1 MTELKKIK
9 AVLVDDSEQARK
21 LLRLMLKELAPD
33 ILVAGEAADVSSA
46 VDLIRKLKPDV
57 VFLDIEMPGKS
68 GLQLLDELPRDEVH
82 YEIIFTTAFNDYALK
97 AFRLSAID
105 YLLKPIPEKDLVE
118 ALDRLRDRKD
128 QKELK
133 SRLDAL
139 TANLNSEKEK
149 VLCIPVMSGYEYLRL
164 DEIEHIEAD
173 GSYTKIMCVDS
184 KTKTVSKN
192 LKYFENALLD
202 QERFI
207 RVHRSFL
214 INLDQMRAFSRTGR
228 GTIVMKSG
236 KEIDLA
242 RDRREDFFAG
252 AGIL

>member
-1 MTELKKIK
+1 MTEQRKIY

-21 LLRLMLKELAPD
+21 LLRLMLLELASD
-33 ILVAGEAADVSSA
+33 IVVAGEAGDVSSA

-68 GLQLLDELPRDEVH
+68 GLQLLNELPRDEVY
-82 YEIIFTTAFNDYALK
+82 YEVIFTTAFNDYALK

-105 YLLKPIPEKDLVE
+105 YLLKPIPEKDLIE
-118 ALDRLRDRKD
+118 SLERLRNRKD

-139 TANLNSEKEK
+139 SSNLNAEKEK
-149 VLCIPVMSGYEYLRL
+149 VLCIPVMSGYEYLKL
-164 DEIEHIEAD
+164 HEIEYIEAD
-173 GSYTKIMCVDS
+173 GSYTKIMCVDG

-202 QERFI
+202 QDRFI

-214 INLDQMRAFSRTGR
+214 INLDQMKAFSRSGR

-242 RDRREDFFAG
+242 RDRREDFFSV

>member
-173 GSYTKIMCVDS
+173 GSYTKIMCVDG

-202 QERFI
+202 QDRFI

-214 INLDQMRAFSRTGR
+214 INLDQMKAFSRTGR

-242 RDRREDFFAG
+242 RDRREDFFAV

>member
-118 ALDRLRDRKD
+118 ALERLRDRKD

>member
-105 YLLKPIPEKDLVE
+105 YLLKPILEKDLVE

-242 RDRREDFFAG
+242 RDRREDFFAV

>member
-242 RDRREDFFAG
+242 RDRREDFFAV

>member
-1 MTELKKIK
+1 MTDQKKIY

-21 LLRLMLKELAPD
+21 LLRLMLLELASD
-33 ILVAGEAADVSSA
+33 IVVAGEAADVNSA

-118 ALDRLRDRKD
+118 ALERLRDRKD

-139 TANLNSEKEK
+139 TSNLNAEKEK
-149 VLCIPVMSGYEYLRL
+149 VLCIPVMSGYEYLKL
-164 DEIEHIEAD
+164 NEIDHIEAD
-173 GSYTKIMCVDS
+173 GSYTKIMCVDG

-202 QERFI
+202 QDRFI

-214 INLDQMRAFSRTGR
+214 INLDQMKAFSRTGR

-242 RDRREDFFAG
+242 RDRREDFFAV

>member
-1 MTELKKIK
+1 MTEEKKIK
-9 AVLVDDSEQARK
+9 AILVDDSEQARK
-21 LLRLMLKELAPD
+21 LLRLMLHELASD
-33 ILVAGEAADVSSA
+33 IVVAGEAADVSSA
-46 VDLIRKLKPDV
+46 VRLIRNLKPDV

-97 AFRLSAID
+97 AFRLSAVD
-105 YLLKPIPEKDLVE
+105 YLLKPIPENDLAE
-118 ALDRLRDRKD
+118 ALERLRDRKD

-133 SRLDAL
+133 NRLDVL
-139 TANLNSEKEK
+139 TSNLNSEKEK
-149 VLCIPVMSGYEYLRL
+149 VLCIPVMSGYEYLKL
-164 DEIEHIEAD
+164 NEIEHIEAD
-173 GSYTKIMCVDS
+173 GSYAKIICTDG

-192 LKYFENALLD
+192 LKYFENALND
-202 QERFI
+202 QERFV

-214 INLDQMRAFSRTGR
+214 INLNQMKAFSRTGR
-228 GTIVMKSG
+228 GTILMESG

-242 RDRREDFFAG
+242 RDRREDFFAA

>member
-1 MTELKKIK
+1 MIEQKKIN

-21 LLRLMLKELAPD
+21 LLRLMLNELATD
-33 ILVAGEAADVSSA
+33 VIISGEAPDVNTA
-46 VDLIRKLKPDV
+46 IDIIRKVKPDV

-68 GLQLLDELPRDEVH
+68 GLQLLDELPREEVN

-105 YLLKPIPEKDLVE
+105 YLLKPIPEKDLTE
-118 ALDRLRDRKD
+118 ALARLRDRKE

-133 SRLDAL
+133 SRLDIL
-139 TANLNSEKEK
+139 SSNLSTDKEK
-149 VLCIPVMSGYEYLRL
+149 VLCIPVMSGYEYLKL
-164 DEIEHIEAD
+164 NDIDHIEAD
-173 GSYTKIMCVDS
+173 GSYSKIITVDS

-202 QERFI
+202 QERFM

-214 INLDQMRAFSRTGR
+214 INLDQMKAFSRTGR
-228 GTIVMKSG
+228 GTILMKSG

-242 RDRREDFFAG
+242 RDRREDFFG
-252 AGIL
+252 VAGIL

>member
-1 MTELKKIK
+1 MTEQRKIN

-21 LLRLMLKELAPD
+21 LLRLMLHELASD
-33 ILVAGEAADVSSA
+33 IVVAGEAADVNSA

-82 YEIIFTTAFNDYALK
+82 YEIVFTTAFNDYAIK

-105 YLLKPIPEKDLVE
+105 YLLKPIPEKDLLE
-118 ALDRLRDRKD
+118 ALERLRDRKD

-133 SRLDAL
+133 SRLETL
-139 TANLNSEKEK
+139 TSNLNSEKEK
-149 VLCIPVMSGYEYLRL
+149 VLCIPVMSGYEYLKL
-164 DEIEHIEAD
+164 NEIEHIEAD
-173 GSYTKIMCVDS
+173 GSYAKIMCLDG

-202 QERFI
+202 QDKFI

-214 INLDQMRAFSRTGR
+214 INLDQMQAFSRTGR

-242 RDRREDFFAG
+242 RDRREDFFAV

>member
-68 GLQLLDELPRDEVH
+68 GLQLLDELARHEVH

-242 RDRREDFFAG
+242 RDRREDFFAV